1 MNHQSNTLYN
11 ESVSKVSK
19 IIKKMKKEQ
28 IVDFIIDKEIITG
41 LEKDY
46 FMRGHNK
53 DLLIRW
59 IFYEIKQTYENTL
72 TISPKLIDI

>member
-53 DLLIRW
+53 DQLIRW